1 METINDDNITI
12 PKPSDDTENYEDI
25 DDFIFSESSGKP
37 VSER

>member
-1 METINDDNITI
+1 METINDGNKTI

-25 DDFIFSESSGKP
+25 DDFIFSENTSKP